1 MFAVFTFNTNFNFRQ
16 VKKQKNPLMQICKK
30 SKTTQIDAD
39 NSLEKQ
45 TLELEIV
52 WLLNLLSITSLLSDI
67 HSLLSGFYKSSLKI
81 RG

>member
-45 TLELEIV
+45 TAGVGDSVVIESIV
-52 WLLNLLSITSLLSDI
+52 YNLSIIRHSFTSFWLL
-67 HSLLSGFYKSSLKI
+67 
-81 RG
+81 